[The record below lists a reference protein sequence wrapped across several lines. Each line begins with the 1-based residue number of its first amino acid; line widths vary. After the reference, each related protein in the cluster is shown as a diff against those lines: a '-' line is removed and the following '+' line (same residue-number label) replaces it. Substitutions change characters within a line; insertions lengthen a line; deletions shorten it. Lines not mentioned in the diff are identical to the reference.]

1 MAGDRAEALAPATSR
16 DGDGESRGLD
26 VQWIRDQIVRHGL
39 FVWFAANSIVGI
51 AYAARDTT
59 LLYFDARL
67 YIMATQTWLAGGD
80 PWQVQLAGNY
90 FAAPPPSLLPL
101 VPVALLPLDLGVA
114 VIATLVIVA
123 AVATVR
129 MLRLPWWW
137 LLFPPLVQCVLSANV
152 QGLLIPLILLR
163 AGAIAS
169 FLKIYA
175 VVPVVVTGR
184 WRAALLTAALLVVTI
199 PLLPWGTYIAEFAL
213 INSHLTEQTKYALP
227 TLFLVLIS
235 PVALLAMAV
244 VGRERAAWLAVPA
257 IWPSQQYYYG
267 TLAMGARSDLAAAIV
282 SIPIPGSGLVALFI
296 LAAVTWRREGS
307 ARWRETANGLRR
319 RIGPSAR

>member
-1 MAGDRAEALAPATSR
+1 MSGDSGEALAPADSR
-16 DGDGESRGLD
+16 DRGGGSDGLD
-26 VQWIRDQIVRHGL
+26 VRWVRDQILRHGL
-39 FVWFAANSIVGI
+39 FVWFLANALVGI

-67 YIMATQTWLAGGD
+67 YLMATQTWLAGGD

-90 FAAPPPSLLPL
+90 FAAPPPSLFALAPF
-101 VPVALLPLDLGVA
+101 ALLPLDVGVA
-114 VIATLVIVA
+114 LIATLVIVG

-163 AGAIAS
+163 AGPIAS

-175 VVPVVVTGR
+175 AVPIVITGG
-184 WRAALLTAALLVVTI
+184 WRATLVTIALLIVTI
-199 PLLPWGTYIAEFAL
+199 PLLPWGTYLAEFAL
-213 INSHLTEQTKYALP
+213 INAHLVEQTKYALP

-235 PVALLAMAV
+235 PIALLAMAV

-267 TLAMGARSDLAAAIV
+267 TLAMGARSALAAAIV
-282 SIPIPGSGLVALFI
+282 SVPIPGSGLVALLV
-296 LAAVTWRREGS
+296 LAVVTWRQDGGL
-307 ARWRETANGLRR
+307 RWRDSANGLRLW
-319 RIGPSAR
+319 IGPSAR

>member
-1 MAGDRAEALAPATSR
+1 MAGDGAEALTPARSR
-16 DGDGESRGLD
+16 EGDKKAGGLD
-26 VQWIRDQIVRHGL
+26 LRWIRDQILRHGL
-39 FVWFAANSIVGI
+39 FVWFLANSIVGI
-51 AYAARDTT
+51 VYAARDTS

-67 YIMATQTWLAGGD
+67 YLMATQAWLAGGD

-101 VPVALLPLDLGVA
+101 VPFALLPLDLGVDL
-114 VIATLVIVA
+114 IAALVIVA

-137 LLFPPLVQCVLSANV
+137 LLFPPLVQCMLSGNV

-175 VVPVVVTGR
+175 AVPIVITGR
-184 WRAALLTAALLVVTI
+184 WRAALLTGVLLVVTI
-199 PLLPWGTYIAEFAL
+199 PLLPWSTYIKEFGL
-213 INSHLTEQTKYALP
+213 INAHLTEQTKYALP
-227 TLFLVLIS
+227 TLLLVLLS
-235 PVALLAMAV
+235 PLAILAMVV

-257 IWPSQQYYYG
+257 VWPSQQYYYG
-267 TLAMGARSDLAAAIV
+267 TLAMGARSDLVAAIV
-282 SIPIPGSGLVALFI
+282 SVPIPGSGLYAL
-296 LAAVTWRREGS
+296 LALAVLTLRRDGRP
-307 ARWRETANGLRR
+307 RWLQSANGLRR
-319 RIGPSAR
+319 WIGPSAR

>member
-1 MAGDRAEALAPATSR
+1 
-16 DGDGESRGLD
+16 
-26 VQWIRDQIVRHGL
+26 
-39 FVWFAANSIVGI
+39 
-51 AYAARDTT
+51 
-59 LLYFDARL
+59 
-67 YIMATQTWLAGGD
+67 
-80 PWQVQLAGNY
+80 
-90 FAAPPPSLLPL
+90 LLPL
-101 VPVALLPLDLGVA
+101 VPFALLPLDLGVA
-114 VIATLVIVA
+114 AIAALVIAA

-137 LLFPPLVQCVLSANV
+137 ILFPPLVQCVLSANV

-175 VVPVVVTGR
+175 AVPIVITGR
-184 WRAALLTAALLVVTI
+184 WRAALLAGALLVITI
-199 PLLPWGTYIAEFAL
+199 PLLPWGTYLSEFAL
-213 INSHLTEQTKYALP
+213 INGHLTEQTKYALSS
-227 TLFLVLIS
+227 LFLVLIS
-235 PVALLAMAV
+235 PVAFVAMAV

-282 SIPIPGSGLVALFI
+282 SVPVPGSGLVALLV
-296 LAAVTWRREGS
+296 LAAVTWRREGGS
-307 ARWRETANGLRR
+307 RWRESADGLRR